1 MKGVVRMD
9 GKHYFTD
16 NRDLPSRRREITY
29 FFQGLEYTFTTDDG
43 VFSKSEVDFGT
54 HTLLKAIAEEDPLHG
69 SVLDLGC
76 GYGVIGIVLKG
87 TQPDLDVTAC
97 DVNPRALELTV
108 LNSQKNDTPV
118 TAVESDGLS
127 GLGTAVFSAII
138 TNPPIR
144 AGKQTIYRMFE
155 EAHAH
160 LADNGVFYAVIR
172 RNQGA
177 ESAMN
182 KLAELYGS
190 CDLIDRDRGYW
201 ILRCIRQ

>member
-1 MKGVVRMD
+1 MD

-16 NRDLPSRRREITY
+16 NRDLPSRRREIAY
-29 FFQGLEYTFTTDDG
+29 FFQGRTYQFTTDDG

-54 HTLLKAIAEEDPLHG
+54 HTLLKAIAEEEPLSG
-69 SVLDLGC
+69 RVLDMGC
-76 GYGVIGIVLKG
+76 GWGVIGIVLKG
-87 TQPDLDVTAC
+87 MYPDLDVTVS
-97 DVNPRALELTV
+97 DVNPRALELAE
-108 LNSQKNDTPV
+108 LNSRRNNAPV
-118 TAVESDGLS
+118 TAVCSDGLES
-127 GLGTAVFSAII
+127 LAEEQFSAII

-144 AGKQTIYRMFE
+144 AGKKTVYRMFE
-155 EAHAH
+155 EAYAH
-160 LADNGVFYAVIR
+160 LADGGVFYAVIR

>member
-29 FFQGLEYTFTTDDG
+29 FFQGREYTFTTDDG

-54 HTLLKAIAEEDPLHG
+54 HTLLKAIAEEEPLHG

-160 LADNGVFYAVIR
+160 LADDGVFYAVIR

>member
-1 MKGVVRMD
+1 MD

-16 NRDLPSRRREITY
+16 NRDLPSNRREITY
-29 FFQGLEYTFTTDDG
+29 FFQGREYQFITDDG
-43 VFSKSEVDFGT
+43 VFSKSEVDYGT
-54 HTLLKAIAEEDPLHG
+54 HTLLKAAAEEDPLSG
-69 SVLDLGC
+69 RVLDMGC

-87 TQPDLDVTAC
+87 MNPDLDVTVS
-97 DVNPRALELTV
+97 DVNQRALELAK
-108 LNSQKNDTPV
+108 LNSERNHAPV
-118 TAVESDGLS
+118 TAVYSDGLEGLS
-127 GLGTAVFSAII
+127 GEMFSAVL

-144 AGKQTIYRMFE
+144 TGKKTVYRMFE

-160 LADNGVFYAVIR
+160 LADGGRFYAVIR

-190 CDLIDRDRGYW
+190 CDLIDRSRGYW
-201 ILRCIRQ
+201 VLRCIRQ